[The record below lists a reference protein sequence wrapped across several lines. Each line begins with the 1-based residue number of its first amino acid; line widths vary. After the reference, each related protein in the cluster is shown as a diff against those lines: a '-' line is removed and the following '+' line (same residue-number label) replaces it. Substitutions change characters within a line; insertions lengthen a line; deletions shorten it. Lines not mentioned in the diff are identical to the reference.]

1 MVRLLNISQLSTEL
15 SRETGSPGQTL
26 WSHYKSWE
34 TLISHFPH
42 CHVNLYHWY
51 SQLVLQDIEFYQ
63 TLVIRWAMTDIY
75 RLKLASN
82 LDRNI
87 DKTPKVMSK
96 LNPLQFPECWK
107 HQDII
112 TSIQKQE
119 VTLNERKIV
128 IHFGLLSLLECILW
142 RTFLYN
148 FCTLKTL
155 ELNCRE
161 NVWKMFR
168 LEIINELSSTVD
180 I

>member
-112 TSIQKQE
+112 TSTETGSDLK
-119 VTLNERKIV
+119 RK
-128 IHFGLLSLLECILW
+128 
-142 RTFLYN
+142 
-148 FCTLKTL
+148 K
-155 ELNCRE
+155 NCYS
-161 NVWKMFR
+161 FR
-168 LEIINELSSTVD
+168 SIESFRVYPLTNIFI
-180 I
+180 